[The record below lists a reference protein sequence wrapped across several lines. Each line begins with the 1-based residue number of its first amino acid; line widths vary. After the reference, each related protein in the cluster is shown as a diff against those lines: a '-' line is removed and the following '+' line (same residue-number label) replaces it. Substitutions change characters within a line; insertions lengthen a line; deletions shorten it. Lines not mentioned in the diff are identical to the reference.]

1 MARTVK
7 FRAKLTIEADMEFD
21 YDSYDESPSIEHII
35 KIETEEIEYYEGDYF
50 LMENASDRKL
60 TVELQDVRII
70 DQSASGLFEKQSINL
85 FTLL

>member
-7 FRAKLTIEADMEFD
+7 FKARLVIEADMEFD
-21 YDSYDESPSIEHII
+21 YDSYDESPSIEHIV

-60 TVELQDVRII
+60 TVELVDVRIVEE
-70 DQSASGLFEKQSINL
+70 DVA
-85 FTLL
+85 